1 VDLAD
6 DSRATRPA
14 AAMNE
19 ALHIASLI
27 VRARPEVAPAVAER
41 IASEPGVEVHAVD
54 SGRIIVVLEASTER
68 ALADWMDSLR
78 QQPDVLLVNLVYHQ
92 VESA

>member
-1 VDLAD
+1 
-6 DSRATRPA
+6 
-14 AAMNE
+14 MND
-19 ALHIASLI
+19 AVHIASLI
-27 VRARPEVAPAVAER
+27 VRARPELALMVADR
-41 IASEPGVEVHAVD
+41 IANQPGAEVHAVD
-54 SGRIIVVLEASTER
+54 SGRIIVVLEAPTER